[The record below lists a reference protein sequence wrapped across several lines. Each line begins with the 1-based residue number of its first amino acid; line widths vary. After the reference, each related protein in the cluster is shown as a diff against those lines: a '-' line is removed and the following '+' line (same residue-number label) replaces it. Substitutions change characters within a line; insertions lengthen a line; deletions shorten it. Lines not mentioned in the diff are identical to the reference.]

1 MLDLLFRQLDDD
13 SDLEAI
19 VGARIYPYL
28 RQQGS
33 DLPAVMFE
41 QTNAS
46 FTPTKT
52 TTSVND
58 EFEFTVNCFSTS
70 LSEAWSMHTIVR
82 TLFEGMAGSFS
93 VGSNNYDVASTV
105 IDAVASDVMD
115 EGNIFIVELV
125 FTASFRASY
134 VAR

>member
-1 MLDLLFRQLDDD
+1 MLDLVFDKLNNDTDLD
-13 SDLEAI
+13 AI
-19 VGARIYPYL
+19 VDGRIFPYL

-33 DLPAVMFE
+33 TLPAVMFE

-58 EFEFTVNCFSTS
+58 EFEFTINCFSES
-70 LSEAWSMHTIVR
+70 ISEAWSMHTIVR
-82 TLFEGMAGSFS
+82 SLFEGLEGSFTI
-93 VGSNNYDVASTV
+93 GSNVYKVASTV

-115 EGNIFIVELV
+115 DGNVYIVELI
-125 FTASFRASY
+125 FTASFRATY
-134 VAR
+134 NPR

>member
-1 MLDLLFRQLDDD
+1 MLDLVYNKLKLD
-13 SDLEAI
+13 SDLSAI
-19 VGARIYPYL
+19 VDGRIYPYL

-58 EFEFTVNCFSTS
+58 EFEFTVNCFSES
-70 LSEAWSMHTIVR
+70 ISEAWSMHTIVR
-82 TLFEGMAGSFS
+82 SLFEGMEGAFTI
-93 VGSNNYDVASTV
+93 GSNNYKVASTV

-115 EGNIFIVELV
+115 DGNVFIVELI
-125 FTASFRASY
+125 FTASFRATY
-134 VAR
+134 TAR